1 MVNNSDMN
9 SVSSRLAIILTCIL
23 FLIGQIVFVDRTYA
37 QEHITIR
44 GIVLDGKT
52 KNSIPNAKIKLPNN
66 KITVAD
72 LNGKFEFS
80 CLYKDSFMI
89 SAIGYSPRLLSA
101 HDLLA
106 DSSKCNVYMQPFFHQ
121 LGSVE
126 VVAEKKKKQTK
137 VMKVLNFLADMS
149 HPFTYFS
156 REETLKRKHV
166 KIKSNSIYFSQNIY
180 WQINHRLI
188 NELSKLTGED
198 LDKCIIYCNTH
209 IVLSSDDDEQSI
221 TNKLLILI
229 SDYFKRTKSEN
240 RDS

>member
-1 MVNNSDMN
+1 MN
-9 SVSSRLAIILTCIL
+9 SVCSRLAIILTCIL
-23 FLIGQIVFVDRTYA
+23 FLIGQIVFVDHTYA

-52 KNSIPNAKIKLPNN
+52 KNSIPNAKIKLPKN

-72 LNGKFEFS
+72 FNGKFEFS
-80 CLYKDSFMI
+80 CLREDSFMI
-89 SAIGYSPRLLSA
+89 SAISYSPRLLSV

-121 LGSVE
+121 LRSVE
-126 VVAEKKKKQTK
+126 VVAEKKKTK
-137 VMKVLNFLADMS
+137 AMKALNSLADMS

-180 WQINHRLI
+180 WQINRRLI
-188 NELSKLTGED
+188 TELSKLTGED

-209 IVLSSDDDEQSI
+209 IVLSSDDDELSI
-221 TNKLLILI
+221 TNKLLLLI

-240 RDS
+240 RDSLNVSD